1 MIAFLIKI
9 WGLARPYRGRLLLGI
24 LTGIIAGLLE
34 PLAIAVFTFVFQ
46 LIFTPDAATFSGAD
60 IKDLPALVA
69 RLNQPPDEVSKYLV
83 AHFSEGTKQKL
94 AAYQVSNSSSNS
106 LKNALVAEFYLAL
119 MGPTIYEPARFN
131 GVTLSKE
138 TQELVS
144 HPPSD
149 ASREQLN
156 RLLLQ
161 DAYPREL
168 APGRHFQ
175 NVPSFIQPYVPD
187 SVLNWLESARQT
199 LANRARTHPWAVIA
213 LVATI
218 PAIIFLRGLFSYLN
232 IYFLQWAAIRAI
244 TDLRIRLFDHL
255 INLSA
260 GFFNLTNTGE
270 LMSRIIS
277 DTNALQGI
285 ISNATAVIVKDPATL
300 IGLLAYLLYKQPKL
314 TLISM
319 IVMPLCVIPI
329 IVYGRKTRR
338 SAGNFQT
345 HTAELSSVMVES
357 FTGNRVIK
365 AYNLEG
371 TVTDQFRAVAKKLIG
386 HYMRIVRAMEAPGP
400 LMEFFGATG
409 VGLVFLY
416 LAFQTGNRTSYAD
429 FLGLLLAIFSMY
441 RPFKNLARLHNT
453 LEQARAASER
463 VFELLATKST
473 IPEPAQPK
481 PLKAAG
487 ADIEF
492 SGIEFAFGEKGVLH
506 NVNLTVKAGQFV
518 GLVGATGSGKTTI
531 GNLLLRFYD
540 PQKGAVRIG
549 GVDIRDVSS
558 RDLRNHIAVVT
569 QDTIL
574 FNDTIRRNIGL
585 GRPGASDAQIE
596 AAARHAHA
604 HEFIVQKP
612 QGYDTLIGEK
622 GVLISG
628 GQKQRIAIARAIL
641 RDVPILVLDE
651 ATSALD
657 PEVERIVQAALE
669 ELMKGRTTI
678 CIAHRFSTIQR
689 ADVIVVL
696 DQGRIVEM
704 ATHDQLLK
712 QGGVYKRLYELQF
725 QTTT

>member
-1 MIAFLIKI
+1 MIAFLVKI
-9 WGLARPYRGRLLLGI
+9 WGLARPYRGRLLLGV

-60 IKDLPALVA
+60 IKDLPVLAA
-69 RLNQPPDEVSKYLV
+69 RLNQPSDEISKYLA

-94 AAYQVSNSSSNS
+94 MAYQAANSSSNS
-106 LKNALVAEFYLAL
+106 VRSALVAEFDLVL
-119 MGPTIYEPARFN
+119 MGPSIYEPDRFH
-131 GVTLSKE
+131 GVTLSRE
-138 TQELVS
+138 TQELVA
-144 HPPSD
+144 HPIAG
-149 ASREQLN
+149 ASTEKLN

-175 NVPSFIQPYVPD
+175 SVPSFIQPWVPD
-187 SVLNWLESARQT
+187 SVLTWLENARQT

-244 TDLRIRLFDHL
+244 TDVRIRLFDHL

-277 DTNALQGI
+277 DTTALQGI

-329 IVYGRKTRR
+329 IVYGRKSRK

-345 HTAELSSVMVES
+345 HTAELSAVMVES

-371 TVTDQFRAVAKKLIG
+371 IVAEQFRTVAKKLIG

-453 LEQARAASER
+453 LEQARSASQR

-473 IPEPAQPK
+473 IPEPAHPK

-492 SGIEFAFGEKGVLH
+492 AGIEFAFGERTVLH
-506 NVNLTVKAGQFV
+506 DVNLTVKAGQFV
-518 GLVGATGSGKTTI
+518 ALVGATGSGKTTVT
-531 GNLLLRFYD
+531 NLLLRFYD

-549 GVDIRDVSS
+549 GVDIRDVST

-569 QDTIL
+569 QETIL
-574 FNDTIRRNIGL
+574 FNDTIRCNIGL
-585 GRPGASDAQIE
+585 GRPGASDAEIE

-622 GVLISG
+622 GVLLSG

-641 RDVPILVLDE
+641 RDAPILVLDE

-657 PEVERIVQAALE
+657 TEVERIVQAALE
-669 ELMKGRTTI
+669 DLMNGRTTI
-678 CIAHRFSTIQR
+678 CIAHRLSTIQK

-704 ATHDQLLK
+704 ATHEQLLK

-725 QTTT
+725 QTAT